1 MELDNEGN
9 LVIAGGFSCGV
20 VDFDQGPGVVELSS
34 INTTYD
40 DLFVMKVDQN
50 GNFIWANGFGGVY
63 WESYQDVTVVLMRR
77 GK

>member
-40 DLFVMKVDQN
+40 DLFVMNIVPP
-50 GNFIWANGFGGVY
+50 
-63 WESYQDVTVVLMRR
+63 VVKTTFCLS
-77 GK
+77 